1 MSAPDF
7 AVIPVAQPL
16 AADQPLPVGFLRV
29 SPTEVVDLAGFLR
42 DTLRSMAEC
51 NLQGSHDCAMQQ
63 TVAASAA
70 IETVRALNLCFGA
83 YMEQLCFPTE
93 VGSTAHQAV
102 VDAAVAVVEAELCH
116 PVVEAVVA
124 AGGGRL

>member
-1 MSAPDF
+1 MNTPNF
-7 AVIPVAQPL
+7 AIVPVAQPL

-42 DTLRSMAEC
+42 DTLSAMADN
-51 NLQGSHDCAMQQ
+51 NLHGSHSCVMQQ

-70 IETVRALNLCFGA
+70 IETMRSLNLCFGA
-83 YMEQLCFPTE
+83 YMEQLCFPNE
-93 VGSTAHQAV
+93 PVSAAHQSV
-102 VDAAVAVVEAELCH
+102 VAAAMAVVEAELLH

-124 AGGGRL
+124 AGGRL